1 MTGIVRRSVLGA
13 AASLAAALVV
23 LPLGAGPSRAA
34 DPIPVVATFSI
45 LGDFVRQVGGDRVA
59 VKILVGPNGDAHV
72 YNPTP
77 ADAKAVAGAKVV
89 FVNGLG
95 FEGWMQR
102 LLKASGTKAPIVT
115 ATTGITP
122 REMADEDDDH
132 DHDPK
137 AKAKGKDAHAGH
149 DHGATDPHA
158 WQSVANAKT
167 YIANVRDG
175 LIAADPDGKATYE
188 ANAGAYLAKLETLEA
203 DVKAAIDKIPATERR
218 VLTSHDAFGYF
229 SGAYGITFLAPQGIS
244 TEAEATAKDVAK
256 LIRQIKKEKVKAVF
270 IENMTD
276 GRIVERIA
284 KETGIRLGGS
294 IFSDSLSPETGP
306 AATYIDMVRHNVKLL
321 SAAMAGA

>member
-1 MTGIVRRSVLGA
+1 M
-13 AASLAAALVV
+13 AAALVV
-23 LPLGAGPSRAA
+23 LPLGAGPTRAA

-77 ADAKAVAGAKVV
+77 ADAKSVAGAKVV

-102 LLKASGTKAPIVT
+102 LVKASGTKAPIVT

-122 REMADEDDDH
+122 REMADDDDDH

-203 DVKAAIDKIPATERR
+203 DVKGAIEKIPASERR

-294 IFSDSLSPETGP
+294 IYSDSLSPETGP

-321 SAAMAGA
+321 TAAMAGA

>member
-23 LPLGAGPSRAA
+23 LPLGAGPTRAA

-77 ADAKAVAGAKVV
+77 ADAKSVAGAKVV

-102 LLKASGTKAPIVT
+102 LVKASGTKAPIVT

-137 AKAKGKDAHAGH
+137 AKGKGKDAHAGH

-158 WQSVANAKT
+158 WQSVANAKV

-188 ANAGAYLAKLETLEA
+188 ANAGAYLAKLDALEA

-270 IENMTD
+270 VENMTD

-321 SAAMAGA
+321 TAAMAGA

>member
-1 MTGIVRRSVLGA
+1 MTGIVRRSVFGA
-13 AASLAAALVV
+13 AASLAAALVI
-23 LPLGAGPSRAA
+23 LPFGAGPTRAA

-77 ADAKAVAGAKVV
+77 ADAKSVAGAKVV

-102 LLKASGTKAPIVT
+102 LVKASGTKAPIVT

-137 AKAKGKDAHAGH
+137 AKGKGKDAHAGH

-158 WQSVANAKT
+158 WQSVANAKV

-188 ANAGAYLAKLETLEA
+188 ANAGAYLAKLDALEA

-270 IENMTD
+270 VENMTD

-321 SAAMAGA
+321 TAAMAGA